1 MGFIL
6 YNGWGNFIKKKIA
19 LITDGWKRYVTYAW
33 VQGYRRY
40 ASEHQLNT
48 DLYVFQSFGN
58 INTDEDYNSGEY
70 NITRLPDLRTFD
82 GIILDLSN
90 VSDASLKESFLAR
103 VRESGVP
110 AISLLEDLPGLY
122 YSGLDNLT
130 DFGILVEHLITE
142 HGCRKLNYVGGSPQ
156 NQENQKRF
164 LAYRKTLEKHGIP
177 FEPER
182 VIERSYEI
190 KTGIRAFAEFQQKD
204 LLPEAFVCASDNIA
218 VGVCLAAREAGF
230 SIPEDFLVTGFDNE
244 DKASYCNPRITTADF
259 SKTEIMYHA
268 MELLVDIWNGQTG
281 HRCTYTQTIHIFQ
294 ESCSCVSKCPPD
306 RGQYIIKRILSEAR
320 QSDMQNWMIDLNRF
334 LLDCTSYTDL
344 TSHMQMWLHEHQF
357 GNLYLLMNP
366 DIFHLEKVDILPEI
380 PDDIYRCV
388 GYPDKMT
395 VVHPVSD
402 TEAVMQLS
410 ITDGHL
416 LPDITRTG
424 DQNIFVF
431 APLHFREREVGYV
444 VLQNCDYL
452 LDHQFLFK
460 MLNSFRTA
468 LESLYNKLVLCKKN
482 KQLSQLYIHDSL
494 TGLYNRMAYENLA
507 LPLFQ
512 KYMQKKKHLGILF
525 VDADHL
531 KYINDN
537 FGHDMGNLA
546 IRSIAS
552 AIHKSCPVGSVCMR
566 YGGDE
571 FVCVIPDFDLPR
583 MHRLE
588 KTILHALEEIS
599 DVSRFPFPLEAS
611 IGSVIADDAVFSLND
626 YINLADQKM
635 YASKK
640 ARKAAREEA
649 KN

>member
-1 MGFIL
+1 M
-6 YNGWGNFIKKKIA
+6 KKIA

-40 ASEHQLNT
+40 ASQYHLDT

-58 INTDEDYNSGEY
+58 FNTDEGYNSGEY

-130 DFGILVEHLITE
+130 DFSILVEHLITE
-142 HGCRKLNYVGGSPQ
+142 HGCRKLNYVGGSPR
-156 NQENQKRF
+156 NQENQKRL
-164 LAYRKTLEKHGIP
+164 LAYRKTLEKHGIL

-182 VIERSYEI
+182 VIERSFEI
-190 KTGIRAFAEFQQKD
+190 KTGIRAFTEFQQKD
-204 LLPEAFVCASDNIA
+204 LLPEAFVCANDNIA

-268 MELLVDIWNGQTG
+268 MELLVDIWNGQTDR
-281 HRCTYTQTIHIFQ
+281 RCTYTQAVHIFQ
-294 ESCSCVSKCPPD
+294 ESCRCMSECPPD
-306 RGQYIIKRILSEAR
+306 RGQYIIKRILSETR

-334 LLDCTSYTDL
+334 LLDCTSYTNL

-402 TEAVMQLS
+402 TEAVIQLS

-494 TGLYNRMAYENLA
+494 TGLYNRMAYEKLA

-583 MHRLE
+583 MHQLE

>member
-1 MGFIL
+1 MGFT
-6 YNGWGNFIKKKIA
+6 YNGWGNFIMKKIA

-40 ASEHQLNT
+40 ASQYHLDT

-58 INTDEDYNSGEY
+58 FNTDEGYNSGEY

-130 DFGILVEHLITE
+130 DFSILVEHLITE
-142 HGCRKLNYVGGSPQ
+142 HGCRKLNYVGGSPR
-156 NQENQKRF
+156 NQENQKRL
-164 LAYRKTLEKHGIP
+164 LAYRKTLEKHGIL

-182 VIERSYEI
+182 VIERSFEI
-190 KTGIRAFAEFQQKD
+190 KTGIRAFTEFQQKD
-204 LLPEAFVCASDNIA
+204 LLPEAFVCANDNIA

-268 MELLVDIWNGQTG
+268 MELLVDIWNGQTD
-281 HRCTYTQTIHIFQ
+281 RRYTYTQAVHIFQ
-294 ESCSCVSKCPPD
+294 ESCRCMSECPPD
-306 RGQYIIKRILSEAR
+306 RGQYIIKRILSETR

-334 LLDCTSYTDL
+334 LLDCTSYTNL

-452 LDHQFLFK
+452 LDYQFLFK

-494 TGLYNRMAYENLA
+494 TGLYNRMAYEKLA

-583 MHRLE
+583 MHQLE

>member
-1 MGFIL
+1 M
-6 YNGWGNFIKKKIA
+6 KKIA

-40 ASEHQLNT
+40 ASQYHLDT

-58 INTDEDYNSGEY
+58 FNTDEGYNSGEY

-130 DFGILVEHLITE
+130 DFSILVEHLITE
-142 HGCRKLNYVGGSPQ
+142 HGCRKLNYVGGSPR
-156 NQENQKRF
+156 NQENQKRL
-164 LAYRKTLEKHGIP
+164 LAYRKTLEKHGIL

-182 VIERSYEI
+182 VIERSFEI
-190 KTGIRAFAEFQQKD
+190 KTGIRAFTEFQQKD
-204 LLPEAFVCASDNIA
+204 LLPEAFVCANDNIA

-268 MELLVDIWNGQTG
+268 MELLVDIWNGQTDR
-281 HRCTYTQTIHIFQ
+281 RCTYTQAVHIFQ
-294 ESCSCVSKCPPD
+294 ESCRCMSECPPD
-306 RGQYIIKRILSEAR
+306 RGQYIIKRILSETR
-320 QSDMQNWMIDLNRF
+320 QRDMQNWMIDLNRF
-334 LLDCTSYTDL
+334 LLDCTSYTNL

-494 TGLYNRMAYENLA
+494 TGLYNRMAYEKLA

>member
-1 MGFIL
+1 M
-6 YNGWGNFIKKKIA
+6 KKIA

-40 ASEHQLNT
+40 ASQYHLDT

-58 INTDEDYNSGEY
+58 FNTDEGYNSGEY

-130 DFGILVEHLITE
+130 DFSILVEHLITE
-142 HGCRKLNYVGGSPQ
+142 HGCRKLNYVGGSPR
-156 NQENQKRF
+156 NQENQKRL
-164 LAYRKTLEKHGIP
+164 LAYRKTLEKHGIL

-182 VIERSYEI
+182 VIERSFEI
-190 KTGIRAFAEFQQKD
+190 KTGIRAFTEFQQKD
-204 LLPEAFVCASDNIA
+204 LLPEAFVCANDNIA

-268 MELLVDIWNGQTG
+268 MELLVDIWNGQTDR
-281 HRCTYTQTIHIFQ
+281 RCTYTQAVHIFQ
-294 ESCSCVSKCPPD
+294 ESCRCMSECPPD
-306 RGQYIIKRILSEAR
+306 RGQYIIKRILSETR

-334 LLDCTSYTDL
+334 LLDCTSYTNL

-460 MLNSFRTA
+460 MLNSFCTA

-494 TGLYNRMAYENLA
+494 TGLYNRMAYEKLA

>member
-1 MGFIL
+1 M
-6 YNGWGNFIKKKIA
+6 KKIA

-40 ASEHQLNT
+40 ASQYHLDT

-58 INTDEDYNSGEY
+58 FNTDEGYNSGEY

-130 DFGILVEHLITE
+130 DFSILVEHLITE
-142 HGCRKLNYVGGSPQ
+142 HGCRKLNYVGASPR
-156 NQENQKRF
+156 NQENQKRL
-164 LAYRKTLEKHGIP
+164 LAYRKTLEKHGIL

-182 VIERSYEI
+182 VIERSFEI
-190 KTGIRAFAEFQQKD
+190 KTGIRAFTEFQQKD

-259 SKTEIMYHA
+259 SKAEIMYHA
-268 MELLVDIWNGQTG
+268 MELLVEIWNGQTDR
-281 HRCTYTQTIHIFQ
+281 RCTYTQAVHIFQ
-294 ESCSCVSKCPPD
+294 ESCRCVSECPPD

-583 MHRLE
+583 MHQLE
-588 KTILHALEEIS
+588 KTILHALKEIS

-635 YASKK
+635 YATKK
-640 ARKAAREEA
+640 ARKAAREET

>member
-1 MGFIL
+1 M
-6 YNGWGNFIKKKIA
+6 KKIA

-40 ASEHQLNT
+40 ASQYHLDT

-58 INTDEDYNSGEY
+58 FNTDEGYNSGEY

-130 DFGILVEHLITE
+130 DFSILVEHLITE
-142 HGCRKLNYVGGSPQ
+142 HGCRKLNYVGGSPR
-156 NQENQKRF
+156 NQENQKRL
-164 LAYRKTLEKHGIP
+164 LAYRKTLEKHGIL

-182 VIERSYEI
+182 VIERSFEI
-190 KTGIRAFAEFQQKD
+190 KTGIRAFTEFQQKD
-204 LLPEAFVCASDNIA
+204 LLPEAFVCANDNIA

-268 MELLVDIWNGQTG
+268 MELLVDIWNGQTDR
-281 HRCTYTQTIHIFQ
+281 RCTYTQAVHIFQ
-294 ESCSCVSKCPPD
+294 ESCRCMSECPPD
-306 RGQYIIKRILSEAR
+306 RGQYIIKRILSETR

-334 LLDCTSYTDL
+334 LLDCTSYTNL

-402 TEAVMQLS
+402 TEAVIQLS

>member
-1 MGFIL
+1 M
-6 YNGWGNFIKKKIA
+6 KKIA

-40 ASEHQLNT
+40 ASQYHLDT

-58 INTDEDYNSGEY
+58 FNTDEGYNSGEY

-142 HGCRKLNYVGGSPQ
+142 HGCRKLNYVGASPR
-156 NQENQKRF
+156 NQENQKRL
-164 LAYRKTLEKHGIP
+164 LAYRKTLEKHGIL

-182 VIERSYEI
+182 VIERSFEI
-190 KTGIRAFAEFQQKD
+190 KTGIRAFTEFQQKD

-268 MELLVDIWNGQTG
+268 MELLVDIWNGQTDR
-281 HRCTYTQTIHIFQ
+281 RCTYTQAVHIFQ
-294 ESCSCVSKCPPD
+294 ESCRCVSECPPD

-583 MHRLE
+583 MHQLE
-588 KTILHALEEIS
+588 KTILHALKEIS

-635 YASKK
+635 YATKK
-640 ARKAAREEA
+640 ARKAAREET

>member
-1 MGFIL
+1 M
-6 YNGWGNFIKKKIA
+6 KKIA

-40 ASEHQLNT
+40 ASQYHLDT

-58 INTDEDYNSGEY
+58 FNTDEGYNSGEY

-130 DFGILVEHLITE
+130 DFSILVEHLITE
-142 HGCRKLNYVGGSPQ
+142 HGCRKLNYVGGSPR
-156 NQENQKRF
+156 NQENQKRL
-164 LAYRKTLEKHGIP
+164 LAYRKTLEKHGIL

-182 VIERSYEI
+182 VIERSFEI
-190 KTGIRAFAEFQQKD
+190 KTGIRAFTEFQQKD
-204 LLPEAFVCASDNIA
+204 LLPEAFVCANDNIA

-268 MELLVDIWNGQTG
+268 MELLVDIWNGQTDR
-281 HRCTYTQTIHIFQ
+281 RCTYTQAVHIFQ
-294 ESCSCVSKCPPD
+294 ESCRCMSECPPD
-306 RGQYIIKRILSEAR
+306 RGQYIIKRILSETR

-334 LLDCTSYTDL
+334 LLDCTSYTNL

-402 TEAVMQLS
+402 TEAVIQLS

-494 TGLYNRMAYENLA
+494 TGLYNRMAYEKLA

-552 AIHKSCPVGSVCMR
+552 ARHKSCPVGSVCMR

>member
-1 MGFIL
+1 M
-6 YNGWGNFIKKKIA
+6 KKIA

-40 ASEHQLNT
+40 ASQYHLDT

-58 INTDEDYNSGEY
+58 FNTDEGYNSGEY

-130 DFGILVEHLITE
+130 DFSILVEHLITE
-142 HGCRKLNYVGGSPQ
+142 HGCRKLNYVGGSPR
-156 NQENQKRF
+156 NQENQKRL
-164 LAYRKTLEKHGIP
+164 LAYRKTLEKHGIL

-182 VIERSYEI
+182 VIERSFEI
-190 KTGIRAFAEFQQKD
+190 KTGIRAFTEFQQKD
-204 LLPEAFVCASDNIA
+204 LLPEAFVCANDNIA

-268 MELLVDIWNGQTG
+268 MELLVDIWNGQTDR
-281 HRCTYTQTIHIFQ
+281 RCTYTQAVHIFQ
-294 ESCSCVSKCPPD
+294 ESCRCMSECPPD
-306 RGQYIIKRILSEAR
+306 RGQYIIKRILSETR

-334 LLDCTSYTDL
+334 LLDCTSYTNL

-416 LPDITRTG
+416 LPDITRTE

-494 TGLYNRMAYENLA
+494 TGLYNRIAYEKLA

-583 MHRLE
+583 MHQLE

>member
-1 MGFIL
+1 MGFT
-6 YNGWGNFIKKKIA
+6 YNGWGNFIMKKIA

-40 ASEHQLNT
+40 ASQYHLDT

-58 INTDEDYNSGEY
+58 FNTDEGYNSGEY

-130 DFGILVEHLITE
+130 DFSILVEHLITE
-142 HGCRKLNYVGGSPQ
+142 HGCRKLNYVGGSPR
-156 NQENQKRF
+156 NQENQKRL
-164 LAYRKTLEKHGIP
+164 LAYRKTLEKHGIL

-182 VIERSYEI
+182 VIERSFEI
-190 KTGIRAFAEFQQKD
+190 KTGIRAFTEFQQKD
-204 LLPEAFVCASDNIA
+204 LLPEAFVCANDNIA

-259 SKTEIMYHA
+259 SKTKIMYHA
-268 MELLVDIWNGQTG
+268 MELLVDIWNGQTDR
-281 HRCTYTQTIHIFQ
+281 RCTYTQAVHIFQ
-294 ESCSCVSKCPPD
+294 ESCRCMSECPPG
-306 RGQYIIKRILSEAR
+306 RGQYIIKRILSETR

-334 LLDCTSYTDL
+334 LLDCTSYTNL

-380 PDDIYRCV
+380 PDDIYCCV

-494 TGLYNRMAYENLA
+494 TGLYNRMAYEKLA

-583 MHRLE
+583 MHQLE

-611 IGSVIADDAVFSLND
+611 IGSVIADDAVFPLND

>member
-1 MGFIL
+1 M
-6 YNGWGNFIKKKIA
+6 KKIA

-40 ASEHQLNT
+40 ASQYHLDT

-58 INTDEDYNSGEY
+58 FNTDEGYNSGEY

-90 VSDASLKESFLAR
+90 VSDASLKESFLA
-103 VRESGVP
+103 
-110 AISLLEDLPGLY
+110 
-122 YSGLDNLT
+122 
-130 DFGILVEHLITE
+130 
-142 HGCRKLNYVGGSPQ
+142 
-156 NQENQKRF
+156 
-164 LAYRKTLEKHGIP
+164 YRKTLEKHGIL

-182 VIERSYEI
+182 VIERSFEI
-190 KTGIRAFAEFQQKD
+190 KTGIRAFTEFQQKD

-268 MELLVDIWNGQTG
+268 MELLVDIWNGQTDR
-281 HRCTYTQTIHIFQ
+281 RCTYTQAVHIFQ
-294 ESCSCVSKCPPD
+294 ESCRCVSECPPD

-494 TGLYNRMAYENLA
+494 TGLYNRMAYEKLA

-583 MHRLE
+583 MHQLE

>member
-1 MGFIL
+1 M
-6 YNGWGNFIKKKIA
+6 KKIA

-40 ASEHQLNT
+40 ASQYHLDT

-58 INTDEDYNSGEY
+58 LNTDEGYNSGEY

-130 DFGILVEHLITE
+130 DFSILVEHLITE
-142 HGCRKLNYVGGSPQ
+142 HGCRKLNYVGGSPR
-156 NQENQKRF
+156 NQENQKRL
-164 LAYRKTLEKHGIP
+164 LAYRKTLEKHGIL

-182 VIERSYEI
+182 VIERSFEI
-190 KTGIRAFAEFQQKD
+190 KTGIRAFTEFQQKD
-204 LLPEAFVCASDNIA
+204 LLPEAFVCANDNIA

-268 MELLVDIWNGQTG
+268 MELLVDIWNGQTDR
-281 HRCTYTQTIHIFQ
+281 RCTYTQAVHIFQ
-294 ESCSCVSKCPPD
+294 ESCRCMSECPPD
-306 RGQYIIKRILSEAR
+306 RGQYIIKRILSETR

-334 LLDCTSYTDL
+334 LLDCTSYTNL

-494 TGLYNRMAYENLA
+494 TGLYNRMAYEKLA

-583 MHRLE
+583 IHRLE

>member
-1 MGFIL
+1 M
-6 YNGWGNFIKKKIA
+6 KKIA

-40 ASEHQLNT
+40 ASQYHLDT

-58 INTDEDYNSGEY
+58 FNTDEDYNSGEY

-130 DFGILVEHLITE
+130 DFSILVEHLITE
-142 HGCRKLNYVGGSPQ
+142 HGCRKLNYVGGSPR
-156 NQENQKRF
+156 NQENQKRL
-164 LAYRKTLEKHGIP
+164 LAYRKTLEKHGIL

-182 VIERSYEI
+182 VIERSFEI
-190 KTGIRAFAEFQQKD
+190 KTGIRAFTEFQQKD
-204 LLPEAFVCASDNIA
+204 LLPEAFVCANDNIA

-268 MELLVDIWNGQTG
+268 MELLVDIWNGQTDR
-281 HRCTYTQTIHIFQ
+281 RCTYTQAVHIFQ
-294 ESCSCVSKCPPD
+294 ESCRCMSECPPD
-306 RGQYIIKRILSEAR
+306 RGQYIIKRILSETR

-334 LLDCTSYTDL
+334 LLDCTSYTNL

-402 TEAVMQLS
+402 TEAVIQLS

-494 TGLYNRMAYENLA
+494 TGLYNRMAYEKLA

>member
-1 MGFIL
+1 M
-6 YNGWGNFIKKKIA
+6 KKIA

-40 ASEHQLNT
+40 ASQYHLDT

-58 INTDEDYNSGEY
+58 FNTDEGYNSGEY

-142 HGCRKLNYVGGSPQ
+142 HGCRKLNYVGASPR
-156 NQENQKRF
+156 NQENQKRL
-164 LAYRKTLEKHGIP
+164 LAYRKTLEKHGIL

-182 VIERSYEI
+182 VIERSFEI
-190 KTGIRAFAEFQQKD
+190 KTGIRAFTEFQQKD

-268 MELLVDIWNGQTG
+268 MELLVDIWNGQTDR
-281 HRCTYTQTIHIFQ
+281 RCTYTQAVHIFQ
-294 ESCSCVSKCPPD
+294 ESCRCVSECPPD

-482 KQLSQLYIHDSL
+482 KQLSQFYIHDSL

>member
-1 MGFIL
+1 M
-6 YNGWGNFIKKKIA
+6 KKIA

-40 ASEHQLNT
+40 ASQYHLDT

-58 INTDEDYNSGEY
+58 FNTDEAYNSGEY

-130 DFGILVEHLITE
+130 DFSILVEHLITE
-142 HGCRKLNYVGGSPQ
+142 HGCRKLNYVGGSPR
-156 NQENQKRF
+156 NQENQKRL
-164 LAYRKTLEKHGIP
+164 LAYRKTLEKHGIL

-182 VIERSYEI
+182 VIERSFEI
-190 KTGIRAFAEFQQKD
+190 KTGIRAFTEFQQKD
-204 LLPEAFVCASDNIA
+204 LLPEAFVCANDNIA

-268 MELLVDIWNGQTG
+268 MELLVDIWNGQTDR
-281 HRCTYTQTIHIFQ
+281 RCTYTQAVHIFQ
-294 ESCSCVSKCPPD
+294 ESCRCMSECPPD
-306 RGQYIIKRILSEAR
+306 RGQYIIKRILSETR

-334 LLDCTSYTDL
+334 LLDCTSYTNL

-402 TEAVMQLS
+402 TEAVIQLS

-494 TGLYNRMAYENLA
+494 TGLYNRMAYEKLA

>member
-1 MGFIL
+1 M
-6 YNGWGNFIKKKIA
+6 KKIA

-40 ASEHQLNT
+40 ASQYHLDT

-58 INTDEDYNSGEY
+58 FNTDEGYNSGEY

-130 DFGILVEHLITE
+130 DFSILVEHLITE
-142 HGCRKLNYVGGSPQ
+142 HGCRKLNYVGGSPR
-156 NQENQKRF
+156 NQENQKRL
-164 LAYRKTLEKHGIP
+164 LAYRKTLEKHGIL

-182 VIERSYEI
+182 VIERSFEI
-190 KTGIRAFAEFQQKD
+190 KTGIRAFTEFQQKD
-204 LLPEAFVCASDNIA
+204 LLPEAFVCANDNIA

-268 MELLVDIWNGQTG
+268 MELLVDIWNGQTDR
-281 HRCTYTQTIHIFQ
+281 RCTYTQAVHIFQ
-294 ESCSCVSKCPPD
+294 ESCRCMSECPPD
-306 RGQYIIKRILSEAR
+306 RGQYIIKRILSETR

-334 LLDCTSYTDL
+334 LLDCTSYTNL

-431 APLHFREREVGYV
+431 APLHFRERKVGYV

-494 TGLYNRMAYENLA
+494 TGLYNRMAYEKLA

>member
-1 MGFIL
+1 M
-6 YNGWGNFIKKKIA
+6 KKIA

-40 ASEHQLNT
+40 ASQYHLDT

-58 INTDEDYNSGEY
+58 FNTDEGYNSGEY

-130 DFGILVEHLITE
+130 DFSILVEHLITE
-142 HGCRKLNYVGGSPQ
+142 HGCRKLNYVGGSPR
-156 NQENQKRF
+156 NQENQKRL
-164 LAYRKTLEKHGIP
+164 LAYRKTLEKHGIL

-182 VIERSYEI
+182 VIERSFEI
-190 KTGIRAFAEFQQKD
+190 KTGIRAFTEFQQKD
-204 LLPEAFVCASDNIA
+204 LLPEAFVCANDNIA

-268 MELLVDIWNGQTG
+268 MELLVDIWNGQTDR
-281 HRCTYTQTIHIFQ
+281 RCTYTQAVHIFQ
-294 ESCSCVSKCPPD
+294 ESCRCMSECPPD
-306 RGQYIIKRILSEAR
+306 RGQYIIKRILSETR

-334 LLDCTSYTDL
+334 LLDCTSYTNL

-402 TEAVMQLS
+402 TEAVIQLS

-452 LDHQFLFK
+452 LDYQFLFK

-494 TGLYNRMAYENLA
+494 TGLYNRMAYEKLA

-583 MHRLE
+583 MHQLE

>member
-1 MGFIL
+1 M
-6 YNGWGNFIKKKIA
+6 KKIA

-40 ASEHQLNT
+40 ASQYHLDT

-58 INTDEDYNSGEY
+58 FNTDEGYNSGEY

-130 DFGILVEHLITE
+130 DFSILVEHLITE
-142 HGCRKLNYVGGSPQ
+142 HGCRKLNYVGGSPR
-156 NQENQKRF
+156 NQENQKRL
-164 LAYRKTLEKHGIP
+164 LAYRKTLEKHGIL

-182 VIERSYEI
+182 VIERSFEI
-190 KTGIRAFAEFQQKD
+190 KTGIRAFTEFQQKD
-204 LLPEAFVCASDNIA
+204 LLPEAFVCANDNIA

-268 MELLVDIWNGQTG
+268 MELLVDIWNGQTDR
-281 HRCTYTQTIHIFQ
+281 RCTYTQAVHIFQ
-294 ESCSCVSKCPPD
+294 ESCRCMSECPPD
-306 RGQYIIKRILSEAR
+306 RGQYIIKRILSETR

-334 LLDCTSYTDL
+334 LLDCTSYTNL

-494 TGLYNRMAYENLA
+494 TGLYSRMAYEKLA

-583 MHRLE
+583 MHQLE

>member
-1 MGFIL
+1 M
-6 YNGWGNFIKKKIA
+6 KKIA

-40 ASEHQLNT
+40 ASQYHLDT

-58 INTDEDYNSGEY
+58 FNTDEGYNSGEY

-130 DFGILVEHLITE
+130 DFSILVEHLITE
-142 HGCRKLNYVGGSPQ
+142 HGCRKLNYAGGSPR
-156 NQENQKRF
+156 NQENQKRL
-164 LAYRKTLEKHGIP
+164 LAYRKTLEKHGIL

-182 VIERSYEI
+182 VIERSFEI
-190 KTGIRAFAEFQQKD
+190 KTGIRAFTEFQQKD
-204 LLPEAFVCASDNIA
+204 LLPEAFVCANDNIA
-218 VGVCLAAREAGF
+218 VGVCLTAREAGF

-268 MELLVDIWNGQTG
+268 MELLVDIWNGQTDR
-281 HRCTYTQTIHIFQ
+281 RCTYTQAVHIFQ
-294 ESCSCVSKCPPD
+294 ESCRCMSECPPD
-306 RGQYIIKRILSEAR
+306 RGQYIIKRILSETR

-334 LLDCTSYTDL
+334 LLDCTSYTNL

-494 TGLYNRMAYENLA
+494 TGLYNRMAYEKLA

-583 MHRLE
+583 MHQLE

>member
-1 MGFIL
+1 M
-6 YNGWGNFIKKKIA
+6 KKIA

-40 ASEHQLNT
+40 ASQYHLDT

-58 INTDEDYNSGEY
+58 FNTDEGYNSGEY

-130 DFGILVEHLITE
+130 DFSILVEHLITE
-142 HGCRKLNYVGGSPQ
+142 HGCRKLNYVGGSPR
-156 NQENQKRF
+156 NQENQKRL
-164 LAYRKTLEKHGIP
+164 LAYRKTLEKHGIL

-182 VIERSYEI
+182 VIERSFEI
-190 KTGIRAFAEFQQKD
+190 KTGIRAFTEFQQKD
-204 LLPEAFVCASDNIA
+204 LLPEAFVCANDNIA

-268 MELLVDIWNGQTG
+268 MELLVDIWNGQTDR
-281 HRCTYTQTIHIFQ
+281 RCTYTQAVHIFQ
-294 ESCSCVSKCPPD
+294 ESCRCMSECPPD
-306 RGQYIIKRILSEAR
+306 RGQYIIKRILSETR

-334 LLDCTSYTDL
+334 LLDCTSYTNL

-402 TEAVMQLS
+402 TEAVIQLS

-494 TGLYNRMAYENLA
+494 TGLYNRMAYEKLA

-552 AIHKSCPVGSVCMR
+552 AIHKSFPVGSVCMR

>member
-1 MGFIL
+1 M
-6 YNGWGNFIKKKIA
+6 KKIA
-19 LITDGWKRYVTYAW
+19 LITDGWKHYVTYAW

-40 ASEHQLNT
+40 ASQYHLDT

-58 INTDEDYNSGEY
+58 FNTDEGYNSGEY

-103 VRESGVP
+103 VRESGIP

-130 DFGILVEHLITE
+130 DFSILVEHLITE
-142 HGCRKLNYVGGSPQ
+142 HGCRKLNYVGASPR
-156 NQENQKRF
+156 NQENQKRL
-164 LAYRKTLEKHGIP
+164 LAYRKTLEKHGIL

-182 VIERSYEI
+182 VIERSFEI
-190 KTGIRAFAEFQQKD
+190 KTGIRAFTEFQQKD

-268 MELLVDIWNGQTG
+268 MELLVDIWNGQTDR
-281 HRCTYTQTIHIFQ
+281 RCTYTQAVHIFQ
-294 ESCSCVSKCPPD
+294 ESCRCVSECPPD

-344 TSHMQMWLHEHQF
+344 TSRMQMWLHEHQF

-599 DVSRFPFPLEAS
+599 DVSRFPFPLETS

-640 ARKAAREEA
+640 VRKAAREEA

>member
-1 MGFIL
+1 M
-6 YNGWGNFIKKKIA
+6 KKIA

-40 ASEHQLNT
+40 ASQYHLDT

-58 INTDEDYNSGEY
+58 FNTDEGYNSGEY

-90 VSDASLKESFLAR
+90 VSDDSLKESFLAR

-130 DFGILVEHLITE
+130 DFSILVEHLITE
-142 HGCRKLNYVGGSPQ
+142 HGCRKLNYVGGSPR
-156 NQENQKRF
+156 NQENQKRL
-164 LAYRKTLEKHGIP
+164 LAYRKTLEKHGIL

-182 VIERSYEI
+182 VIERSFEI
-190 KTGIRAFAEFQQKD
+190 KTGIRAFTEFQQKD
-204 LLPEAFVCASDNIA
+204 LLPEAFVCANDNIA

-268 MELLVDIWNGQTG
+268 MELLVDIWNGQTDR
-281 HRCTYTQTIHIFQ
+281 RCTYTQAVHIFQ
-294 ESCSCVSKCPPD
+294 ESCRCMSECPPD
-306 RGQYIIKRILSEAR
+306 RGQYIIKRILSETR

-334 LLDCTSYTDL
+334 LLDCTSYTNL

-402 TEAVMQLS
+402 TEAVIQLS

-494 TGLYNRMAYENLA
+494 TGLYNRMAYEKLA

>member
-1 MGFIL
+1 M
-6 YNGWGNFIKKKIA
+6 KTIA

-40 ASEHQLNT
+40 ASQYHLDT

-58 INTDEDYNSGEY
+58 FNTDEGYNSGEY

-103 VRESGVP
+103 VRESGAP

-130 DFGILVEHLITE
+130 DFSILVEHLITE
-142 HGCRKLNYVGGSPQ
+142 HGCRKLNYVGGSPR
-156 NQENQKRF
+156 NQENQKRL
-164 LAYRKTLEKHGIP
+164 LAYRKTLEKHGIL

-182 VIERSYEI
+182 VIERSFEI
-190 KTGIRAFAEFQQKD
+190 KTGIRAFTEFQQKD
-204 LLPEAFVCASDNIA
+204 LLPEAFVCANDNIA

-268 MELLVDIWNGQTG
+268 MELLVDIWNGQTDR
-281 HRCTYTQTIHIFQ
+281 RCTYTQAVHIFQ
-294 ESCSCVSKCPPD
+294 ESCRCMSECPPD
-306 RGQYIIKRILSEAR
+306 RGQYIIKRILSETR

-334 LLDCTSYTDL
+334 LLDCTSYTNL

-494 TGLYNRMAYENLA
+494 TGLYNRMAYEKLA

>member
-1 MGFIL
+1 M
-6 YNGWGNFIKKKIA
+6 KKIA

-40 ASEHQLNT
+40 ASQYHLDT

-58 INTDEDYNSGEY
+58 FNTDEGYNSGEY

-130 DFGILVEHLITE
+130 DFSILVEHLITE
-142 HGCRKLNYVGGSPQ
+142 HGCRKLNYVGASPR
-156 NQENQKRF
+156 NQENQKRL
-164 LAYRKTLEKHGIP
+164 LAYRKTLEKHGIL

-182 VIERSYEI
+182 VIERSFEI
-190 KTGIRAFAEFQQKD
+190 KTGIRAFTEFQQKD

-259 SKTEIMYHA
+259 SKAEIMYHA
-268 MELLVDIWNGQTG
+268 MELLVDIWNGQTDR
-281 HRCTYTQTIHIFQ
+281 RCTYTQAVHIFQ
-294 ESCSCVSKCPPD
+294 ESCRCVSECPPD

-334 LLDCTSYTDL
+334 LLDCTSYTGL

-583 MHRLE
+583 MHQLE
-588 KTILHALEEIS
+588 KTILHALKEIS

-635 YASKK
+635 YATKK
-640 ARKAAREEA
+640 ARKAAREET

>member
-1 MGFIL
+1 M
-6 YNGWGNFIKKKIA
+6 KKIA

-40 ASEHQLNT
+40 ASQYHLDT

-58 INTDEDYNSGEY
+58 FNTDEGYNSGEY

-130 DFGILVEHLITE
+130 DFSILVEHLITE
-142 HGCRKLNYVGGSPQ
+142 HGCRKLNYVGGSPR
-156 NQENQKRF
+156 NQENQKRL
-164 LAYRKTLEKHGIP
+164 LAYRKTLEKHGIL

-182 VIERSYEI
+182 VIERSFEI
-190 KTGIRAFAEFQQKD
+190 KTGIRAFTEFQQKD
-204 LLPEAFVCASDNIA
+204 LLPEAFVCANDNIA

-268 MELLVDIWNGQTG
+268 MELLVDIWNGQTDR
-281 HRCTYTQTIHIFQ
+281 RCTYTQAVHIFQ
-294 ESCSCVSKCPPD
+294 ESCRCMSECHPD
-306 RGQYIIKRILSEAR
+306 RGQYIIKRILSETR

-334 LLDCTSYTDL
+334 LLDCTSYTNL

-402 TEAVMQLS
+402 TEAVIQLS

-494 TGLYNRMAYENLA
+494 TGLYNRMAYEKLA

>member
-1 MGFIL
+1 M
-6 YNGWGNFIKKKIA
+6 KKIA

-40 ASEHQLNT
+40 ASQYHLDT
-48 DLYVFQSFGN
+48 DLYVFQRFGN
-58 INTDEDYNSGEY
+58 FNTDEGYNSGEY

-130 DFGILVEHLITE
+130 DFSILVEHLITE
-142 HGCRKLNYVGGSPQ
+142 HGCRKLNYVGGAPR
-156 NQENQKRF
+156 NQENQKRL
-164 LAYRKTLEKHGIP
+164 LAYRKTLEKHGIL

-182 VIERSYEI
+182 VIERSFEI
-190 KTGIRAFAEFQQKD
+190 KTGIRAFTEFQQKD
-204 LLPEAFVCASDNIA
+204 LLPEAFVCANDNIA

-268 MELLVDIWNGQTG
+268 MELLVDIWNGQTDR
-281 HRCTYTQTIHIFQ
+281 RCTYTQAVHIFQ
-294 ESCSCVSKCPPD
+294 ESCRCMSECPPD
-306 RGQYIIKRILSEAR
+306 RGQYIIKRILSETR

-334 LLDCTSYTDL
+334 LLDCTSYTNL

-494 TGLYNRMAYENLA
+494 TGLYNRMAYEKLA

-583 MHRLE
+583 IHQLE

>member
-1 MGFIL
+1 M
-6 YNGWGNFIKKKIA
+6 KKIA

-40 ASEHQLNT
+40 ASQYHLDT

-58 INTDEDYNSGEY
+58 FNTDEGYNSGEY

-130 DFGILVEHLITE
+130 DFSILVEHLITE
-142 HGCRKLNYVGGSPQ
+142 HGCRKLNYVGGSPR
-156 NQENQKRF
+156 NQENQKRL
-164 LAYRKTLEKHGIP
+164 LAYRKTLEKHGIL

-182 VIERSYEI
+182 VIEKSFEI
-190 KTGIRAFAEFQQKD
+190 KTGIRAFTEFQQKD
-204 LLPEAFVCASDNIA
+204 LLPEAFVCANDNIA

-268 MELLVDIWNGQTG
+268 MELLVDIWNGQTDR
-281 HRCTYTQTIHIFQ
+281 RCTYTQAVHIFQ
-294 ESCSCVSKCPPD
+294 ESCRCMSECPPD
-306 RGQYIIKRILSEAR
+306 RGQYIIKRILSETR

-334 LLDCTSYTDL
+334 LLDCTSYTNL

-494 TGLYNRMAYENLA
+494 TGLYNRMAYEKLA

>member
-1 MGFIL
+1 M
-6 YNGWGNFIKKKIA
+6 KKIA

-40 ASEHQLNT
+40 ASQYHLDT

-58 INTDEDYNSGEY
+58 FNTDEGYNSGEY

-82 GIILDLSN
+82 GIIPDLSN

-130 DFGILVEHLITE
+130 DFSILVEHLITE
-142 HGCRKLNYVGGSPQ
+142 HGCRKLNYVGGSPR
-156 NQENQKRF
+156 NQENQKRL
-164 LAYRKTLEKHGIP
+164 LAYRKTLEKHGIL

-182 VIERSYEI
+182 VIERSFEI
-190 KTGIRAFAEFQQKD
+190 KTGIRAFTEFQQKD
-204 LLPEAFVCASDNIA
+204 LLPEAFVCANDNIA

-268 MELLVDIWNGQTG
+268 MELLVDIWNGQTDR
-281 HRCTYTQTIHIFQ
+281 RCTYTQAVHIFQ
-294 ESCSCVSKCPPD
+294 ESCRCMSECPPD
-306 RGQYIIKRILSEAR
+306 RGQYIIKRILSETR

-334 LLDCTSYTDL
+334 LLDCTSYTNL

-494 TGLYNRMAYENLA
+494 TGLYNRMAYEKLA

-583 MHRLE
+583 IHQLE

>member
-1 MGFIL
+1 M
-6 YNGWGNFIKKKIA
+6 KKIA

-40 ASEHQLNT
+40 ASQYHLDT

-58 INTDEDYNSGEY
+58 FNTDEGYNSGEY

-130 DFGILVEHLITE
+130 DFSILVEHLITE
-142 HGCRKLNYVGGSPQ
+142 HGCRKLNYVGGSPR
-156 NQENQKRF
+156 NQENQNRL
-164 LAYRKTLEKHGIP
+164 LAYRKTLEKHGIL

-182 VIERSYEI
+182 VIERSFEI
-190 KTGIRAFAEFQQKD
+190 KTGIRAFTEFQQKD
-204 LLPEAFVCASDNIA
+204 LLPEAFVCANDNIA
-218 VGVCLAAREAGF
+218 VGVCLTAREAGF

-268 MELLVDIWNGQTG
+268 MELLVDIWNGQTDR
-281 HRCTYTQTIHIFQ
+281 RCTYTQAVHIFQ
-294 ESCSCVSKCPPD
+294 ESCRCMSECPPD
-306 RGQYIIKRILSEAR
+306 RGQYIIKRILSETR

-334 LLDCTSYTDL
+334 LLDCTSYTNL

-452 LDHQFLFK
+452 LDYQFLFK

-494 TGLYNRMAYENLA
+494 TGLYNRMAYEKLA

-571 FVCVIPDFDLPR
+571 FVCVIPDFALPR
-583 MHRLE
+583 MHQLE

>member
-1 MGFIL
+1 M
-6 YNGWGNFIKKKIA
+6 KKIA

-40 ASEHQLNT
+40 ASQYHLDT

-58 INTDEDYNSGEY
+58 FNTDEGYNSGEY

-130 DFGILVEHLITE
+130 DFSILVEHLITE
-142 HGCRKLNYVGGSPQ
+142 HGCRKLNYVGGSPR
-156 NQENQKRF
+156 NQENQKRL
-164 LAYRKTLEKHGIP
+164 LAYRKTLEKHGIL

-182 VIERSYEI
+182 VIERSFEI
-190 KTGIRAFAEFQQKD
+190 KTGIRAFTEFQQKD
-204 LLPEAFVCASDNIA
+204 LLPEAFVCANDNIA

-268 MELLVDIWNGQTG
+268 MELLVDIWNGQTDR
-281 HRCTYTQTIHIFQ
+281 RCTYTQAVHIFQ
-294 ESCSCVSKCPPD
+294 ESCRCMSECPPD
-306 RGQYIIKRILSEAR
+306 RGQYIIKRILSETR

-334 LLDCTSYTDL
+334 LLDCTSYTNL

-494 TGLYNRMAYENLA
+494 TGLYNRMAYEKLA

-571 FVCVIPDFDLPR
+571 FVCVIPDFALPR
-583 MHRLE
+583 MHQLE

>member
-1 MGFIL
+1 M
-6 YNGWGNFIKKKIA
+6 KKIA
-19 LITDGWKRYVTYAW
+19 LITDGWKHYVTYAW

-40 ASEHQLNT
+40 ASQYHLDT

-58 INTDEDYNSGEY
+58 FNTDEGYNSGEY

-130 DFGILVEHLITE
+130 DFSILVEHLITE
-142 HGCRKLNYVGGSPQ
+142 HGCRKLNYVGGSPR
-156 NQENQKRF
+156 NQENQKRL
-164 LAYRKTLEKHGIP
+164 LAYRKTLEKHGIL

-182 VIERSYEI
+182 VIERSFEI
-190 KTGIRAFAEFQQKD
+190 KTGIRAFTEFQQKD
-204 LLPEAFVCASDNIA
+204 LLPEAFVCANDNIA

-230 SIPEDFLVTGFDNE
+230 SIPKDFLVTGFDNE

-268 MELLVDIWNGQTG
+268 MELLVDIWNGQTDR
-281 HRCTYTQTIHIFQ
+281 RCTYTQAVHIFQ
-294 ESCSCVSKCPPD
+294 ESCRCMSECPPD
-306 RGQYIIKRILSEAR
+306 RGQYIIKRILSETR

-334 LLDCTSYTDL
+334 LLDCTSYTNL

-494 TGLYNRMAYENLA
+494 TGLYNRMAYEKLA

-583 MHRLE
+583 MHQLE

>member
-1 MGFIL
+1 M
-6 YNGWGNFIKKKIA
+6 KKIA

-40 ASEHQLNT
+40 ASQYHLDT

-58 INTDEDYNSGEY
+58 FNTDEGYNSGEY

-110 AISLLEDLPGLY
+110 TISLLEDLPGLY

-130 DFGILVEHLITE
+130 DFSILVEHLITE
-142 HGCRKLNYVGGSPQ
+142 HGCRKLNYVGASPR
-156 NQENQKRF
+156 NQENQKRL
-164 LAYRKTLEKHGIP
+164 LAYRKTLEKHGIL

-182 VIERSYEI
+182 VIERSFEI
-190 KTGIRAFAEFQQKD
+190 KTGIRAFTEFQQKD

-268 MELLVDIWNGQTG
+268 MELLVDIWNGQTDR
-281 HRCTYTQTIHIFQ
+281 RCTYTQAVHIFQ
-294 ESCSCVSKCPPD
+294 ESCRCVSECPPD

-512 KYMQKKKHLGILF
+512 KYMQKKKYLGILF

>member
-1 MGFIL
+1 M
-6 YNGWGNFIKKKIA
+6 KKIA

-40 ASEHQLNT
+40 ASQYHLDT

-58 INTDEDYNSGEY
+58 FNTDEGYNSGEY

-130 DFGILVEHLITE
+130 DFSILVEHLITE
-142 HGCRKLNYVGGSPQ
+142 HGCRKLNYVGASPR
-156 NQENQKRF
+156 NQENQKRL
-164 LAYRKTLEKHGIP
+164 LAYRKTLEKHGIL

-182 VIERSYEI
+182 VIERSFEI
-190 KTGIRAFAEFQQKD
+190 KTGIRAFTEFQQKD

-268 MELLVDIWNGQTG
+268 MELLVDIWNGQTDR
-281 HRCTYTQTIHIFQ
+281 RCTYTQAVHIFQ
-294 ESCSCVSKCPPD
+294 ESCRCVSECPPD

>member
-1 MGFIL
+1 M
-6 YNGWGNFIKKKIA
+6 KKIA

-40 ASEHQLNT
+40 ASQYHLDT

-58 INTDEDYNSGEY
+58 FNTDEGYNSGEY

-130 DFGILVEHLITE
+130 DFSILVEHLITE
-142 HGCRKLNYVGGSPQ
+142 HGCRKLNYVGGSPR
-156 NQENQKRF
+156 NQENQKRL
-164 LAYRKTLEKHGIP
+164 LAYRKTLEKHGIL

-182 VIERSYEI
+182 VIERSFEI
-190 KTGIRAFAEFQQKD
+190 KTGIRAFTEFQQKD
-204 LLPEAFVCASDNIA
+204 LLPEAFVCANDNIA

-268 MELLVDIWNGQTG
+268 MELLVDIWNGQTDR
-281 HRCTYTQTIHIFQ
+281 RCTYTQAVHIFQ
-294 ESCSCVSKCPPD
+294 ESCRFMSECPPD
-306 RGQYIIKRILSEAR
+306 RGQYIIKRILSETR

-334 LLDCTSYTDL
+334 LLDCTSYTNL

-402 TEAVMQLS
+402 TEAVIQLS

-494 TGLYNRMAYENLA
+494 TGLYNRMAYEKLA

-571 FVCVIPDFDLPR
+571 FVCVFPDFDLP
-583 MHRLE
+583 
-588 KTILHALEEIS
+588 
-599 DVSRFPFPLEAS
+599 
-611 IGSVIADDAVFSLND
+611 
-626 YINLADQKM
+626 
-635 YASKK
+635 
-640 ARKAAREEA
+640 
-649 KN
+649 

>member
-1 MGFIL
+1 M
-6 YNGWGNFIKKKIA
+6 KKIA

-40 ASEHQLNT
+40 ASQYHLDT

-58 INTDEDYNSGEY
+58 FNTDEGYNSGEY

-90 VSDASLKESFLAR
+90 ASDASLKESFLAR

-130 DFGILVEHLITE
+130 DFSILVEHLITE
-142 HGCRKLNYVGGSPQ
+142 HGCRKLNYVGGSPR
-156 NQENQKRF
+156 NQENQKRL
-164 LAYRKTLEKHGIP
+164 LAYRKTLEKHGIL

-182 VIERSYEI
+182 VIERSFEI
-190 KTGIRAFAEFQQKD
+190 KTGIRAFTEFQQKD
-204 LLPEAFVCASDNIA
+204 LLPEAFVCANDNIA

-268 MELLVDIWNGQTG
+268 MELLVDIWNGQTDR
-281 HRCTYTQTIHIFQ
+281 RCTYTQAVHIFQ
-294 ESCSCVSKCPPD
+294 ESCRCMSECPPD
-306 RGQYIIKRILSEAR
+306 RGQYIIKRILSETR

-334 LLDCTSYTDL
+334 LLDCTSYTNL

-494 TGLYNRMAYENLA
+494 TGLYNRMAYEKLA

>member
-1 MGFIL
+1 M
-6 YNGWGNFIKKKIA
+6 KKIA

-40 ASEHQLNT
+40 ASQYHLDT

-58 INTDEDYNSGEY
+58 FNTDEGYNSGEY

-130 DFGILVEHLITE
+130 DFSILVEHLITE
-142 HGCRKLNYVGGSPQ
+142 HGCRKLNYVGGSPR
-156 NQENQKRF
+156 NQENQKRL
-164 LAYRKTLEKHGIP
+164 LAYRKTLEKHGIL

-182 VIERSYEI
+182 VIERSFEI
-190 KTGIRAFAEFQQKD
+190 KTGIRAFTEFQQKD
-204 LLPEAFVCASDNIA
+204 LLPEAFVCANDNIA

-268 MELLVDIWNGQTG
+268 MELLVDIWNGQTDR
-281 HRCTYTQTIHIFQ
+281 RCTYTQAVHIFQ
-294 ESCSCVSKCPPD
+294 ESCRCVSECPPD

-344 TSHMQMWLHEHQF
+344 TSHMQIWLHEHQF

-494 TGLYNRMAYENLA
+494 TGLYNRMAYEKLA

-583 MHRLE
+583 MHQLE

-599 DVSRFPFPLEAS
+599 DVSRFPFPLETS

>member
-1 MGFIL
+1 M
-6 YNGWGNFIKKKIA
+6 KKIA

-40 ASEHQLNT
+40 ASQYHLDT

-58 INTDEDYNSGEY
+58 FNTDEGYNSGEY

-130 DFGILVEHLITE
+130 DFSILVEHLITE
-142 HGCRKLNYVGGSPQ
+142 HGCRKLNYVGGSPR
-156 NQENQKRF
+156 NQENQKRL
-164 LAYRKTLEKHGIP
+164 LAYRKTLEKHGIL

-182 VIERSYEI
+182 VIERSFEI
-190 KTGIRAFAEFQQKD
+190 KTGIRAFTEFQQKD
-204 LLPEAFVCASDNIA
+204 LLPEAFVCANDNIA

-268 MELLVDIWNGQTG
+268 MELLVDIWNGQTDR
-281 HRCTYTQTIHIFQ
+281 RCTYTQAVHIFQ
-294 ESCSCVSKCPPD
+294 ESCRCMSECPPD
-306 RGQYIIKRILSEAR
+306 RGQYIIKRILSETR

-334 LLDCTSYTDL
+334 LLDCTSYTNL

-452 LDHQFLFK
+452 LDYQFLFK

-494 TGLYNRMAYENLA
+494 TGLYNRMAYEKLA

-583 MHRLE
+583 MHQLE